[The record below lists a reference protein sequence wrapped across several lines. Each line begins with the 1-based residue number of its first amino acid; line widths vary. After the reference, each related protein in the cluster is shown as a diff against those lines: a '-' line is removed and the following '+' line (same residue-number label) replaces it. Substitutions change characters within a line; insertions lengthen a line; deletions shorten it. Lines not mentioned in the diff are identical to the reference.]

1 MGKEWFYLRASYHI
15 NEKQQKQ
22 SFARQRNI
30 LERYG
35 YILTV
40 DNTFEETVSDNIK
53 NDKRPQFEKML
64 SLLNEGDWVI
74 FSETSRIS
82 QSYNSGMDM
91 LNTLLLG
98 KQVNVRFVSNGID
111 LMANEQINPYTWY
124 TISQT
129 LLSEEFQRRI
139 LSYNTANA
147 LEAKRRQGI
156 ILGRPRKIDNTTR
169 DKVISMREQGEKFA
183 VISKTLGISLGAAA
197 NIIKEYKPSK
207 SKDENS

>member
-15 NEKQQKQ
+15 NEKQQKK
-22 SFARQRNI
+22 SFTRQRNI

-35 YILTV
+35 YILTGE
-40 DNTFEETVSDNIK
+40 NTFEETVS
-53 NDKRPQFEKML
+53 DKRPQFEKML
-64 SLLNEGDWVI
+64 TLLNEDDWVI

-82 QSYNSGMDM
+82 QSYNSGIDM

-129 LLSEEFQRRI
+129 LLAEEFQRRI
-139 LSYNTANA
+139 MSYNIANA

-156 ILGRPRKIDNTTR
+156 SLGRPRKINNTTR
-169 DKVISMREQGEKFA
+169 DRVLSMREQGNKVA
-183 VISKTLGISLGAAA
+183 VIAKELGISTGMVS
-197 NIIKEYKPSK
+197 NILKEYETSK
-207 SKDENS
+207 S

>member
-35 YILTV
+35 YILTG
-40 DNTFEETVSDNIK
+40 DNTFEETVSD
-53 NDKRPQFEKML
+53 KRPQFEKML
-64 SLLNEGDWVI
+64 TLLNEDDWVI

-82 QSYNSGMDM
+82 QSYNSGIDM

-129 LLSEEFQRRI
+129 LLAEEFQRRI
-139 LSYNTANA
+139 MSYNIANA

-156 ILGRPRKIDNTTR
+156 ILGRPRKIDDATR

-183 VISKTLGISLGAAA
+183 VISKTLGISTGMVS
-197 NIIKEYKPSK
+197 NILKEYETSK
-207 SKDENS
+207 S

>member
-35 YILTV
+35 YILTG
-40 DNTFEETVSDNIK
+40 DNTFEETVSD
-53 NDKRPQFEKML
+53 KRPQFEKML
-64 SLLNEGDWVI
+64 ILLNEDDWVI

-91 LNTLLLG
+91 LNTLLLD

-111 LMANEQINPYTWY
+111 LMANERINPYTWY

-129 LLSEEFQRRI
+129 LLAEEFQRRI
-139 LSYNTANA
+139 MSYNTANA

-156 ILGRPRKIDNTTR
+156 ILGRPREIDDTTR

-183 VISKTLGISLGAAA
+183 VISKTLGISMGMVS
-197 NIIKEYKPSK
+197 NILKEYERSK
-207 SKDENS
+207 SNDENN

>member
-35 YILTV
+35 YILTS
-40 DNTFEETVSDNIK
+40 DNTFEETVSD
-53 NDKRPQFEKML
+53 KRPQFEKML
-64 SLLNEGDWVI
+64 TLLNEDDWVI

-129 LLSEEFQRRI
+129 LLAEEFQRRI
-139 LSYNTANA
+139 MSYNTANT

-156 ILGRPRKIDNTTR
+156 VLGRPRKIDNTTR
-169 DKVISMREQGEKFA
+169 DKVISMREHGEKFA
-183 VISKTLGISLGAAA
+183 VISKTLRISTGMVS
-197 NIIKEYKPSK
+197 NILKEYERSK
-207 SKDENS
+207 SNDENN